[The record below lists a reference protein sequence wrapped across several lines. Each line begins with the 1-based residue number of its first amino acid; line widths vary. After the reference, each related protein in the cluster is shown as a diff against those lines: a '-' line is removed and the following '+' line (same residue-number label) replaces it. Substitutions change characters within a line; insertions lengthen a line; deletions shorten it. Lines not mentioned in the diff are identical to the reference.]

1 MRNAHSRSIVPW
13 YCAVKISNLTLSS
26 QISAP
31 LAQDKVAETSVVSA
45 ESSGEGSGNFASG
58 FGRAKIKNCF
68 RMLLLFKWKRRDG
81 DHKGRPAF

>member
-26 QISAP
+26 QIFAAI
-31 LAQDKVAETSVVSA
+31 AQERVAKTSVVSA

-58 FGRAKIKNCF
+58 LRRAKIKNCF
-68 RMLLLFKWKRRDG
+68 RMLPLFKWKRQDG
-81 DHKGRPAF
+81 DHRGRPAF